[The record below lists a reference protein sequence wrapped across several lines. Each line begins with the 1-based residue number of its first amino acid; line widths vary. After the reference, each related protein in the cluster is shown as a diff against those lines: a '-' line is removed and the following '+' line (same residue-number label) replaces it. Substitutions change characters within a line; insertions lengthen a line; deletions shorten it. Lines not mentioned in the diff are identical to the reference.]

1 MSELIELITYAMP
14 FLLRGLLV
22 TLEVAICAI
31 LLGLVISILITAC
44 RLLNIKPLSIFFS
57 VYVSF
62 VRGTPFLIQI
72 YLIYY
77 GISAISTSIP
87 PFLTGVIFLGFNA
100 GAFLSEIMRAGVSA
114 IPVGH
119 IEAAKALGMSQ
130 FQIMHRIIFPQVF
143 NVVKPQ
149 LITEFITDIKGTPM
163 LSIIALVELTR
174 AAQRVI
180 NRKHQPIPI
189 YITIAIMYFIV
200 NCLLEEVVKYVE
212 RRGKR
217 KQIQSN

>member
-1 MSELIELITYAMP
+1 MNTKDLILYAMP
-14 FLLRGLLV
+14 FLLKGLGT
-22 TLEVAICAI
+22 TLAVALCAI
-31 LLGLVISILITAC
+31 LLGLVIGILITVI
-44 RLLNIKPLSIFFS
+44 RLMKWKPLEILAS

-77 GISAISTSIP
+77 GISAISTNIS
-87 PFLTGVIFLGFNA
+87 PFITGVLCLGFNT
-100 GAFLSEIMRAGVSA
+100 GAFLSEIIRAGVSA

-130 FQIMHRIIFPQVF
+130 FQILHRIIFPQVF

-163 LSIIALVELTR
+163 FSVVALVELTR
-174 AAQRVI
+174 AAQRI
-180 NRKHQPIPI
+180 NNRKFQPIPI
-189 YITIAIMYFIV
+189 FITIAIMYFIV
-200 NCLLEEVVKYVE
+200 NCILEEMVKFVD
-212 RRGKR
+212 KR
-217 KQIQSN
+217 SKQRQISGS